1 MPLPVPLLPPVT
13 VIQPV
18 LLLTA
23 VQLQPLVVV
32 TDAVWVAPAATT
44 FCEVGARVKLHAT
57 VPACVTFKVCPAMV
71 SDPGRELVEVL
82 ASTV

>member
-1 MPLPVPLLPPVT
+1 MPLPVPLLPLVT
-13 VIQPV
+13 VIQAV

-44 FCEVGARVKLHAT
+44 FCEVGATENPHA
-57 VPACVTFKVCPAMV
+57 PACVTFKVCPAMV
-71 SDPGRELVEVL
+71 SDPGRELVDVL
-82 ASTV
+82 VATV

>member
-18 LLLTA
+18 LLLAA

-44 FCEVGARVKLHAT
+44 FCEVGATENPQA
-57 VPACVTFKVCPAMV
+57 PACVTFKVCPAIV
-71 SDPGRELVEVL
+71 SVPGRELVDVL
-82 ASTV
+82 VATV